1 MNHANICTIYDI
13 DEYEGR
19 PFIVMELLKG
29 QTLARAA
36 RGRTPQDSEIV
47 DIGIQVAD
55 ALDWAHT
62 NSIIHRDIKPAN
74 LFIVERGHIKIV
86 DFGLAKLLPRQTAF
100 EATGGSTT
108 ALTVAGT
115 TLGTVAYMSP
125 EQITGEELDGRTD
138 VFSLGVVLYES
149 VTAHQPFSGKT
160 SAAVLSAILNQAP
173 VPPVAFNPELPLRL
187 QEVIHNCLEKDREL
201 RYQNA
206 SGLRA
211 DLRRIKRD
219 LESGHSSVMAVSG
232 GLDALGSPTVTSTY
246 RSARRRTAG
255 LNALAGAEARIAG
268 RAPHHVQ
275 HGRCRPGRH

>member
-1 MNHANICTIYDI
+1 MSISHSGGGCRRL
-13 DEYEGR
+13 G
-19 PFIVMELLKG
+19 
-29 QTLARAA
+29 
-36 RGRTPQDSEIV
+36 
-47 DIGIQVAD
+47 
-55 ALDWAHT
+55 HT

-86 DFGLAKLLPRQTAF
+86 DFGLAKLLPRQAAF
-100 EATGGSTT
+100 EANGGSTT
-108 ALTVAGT
+108 ALTVAGA

-125 EQITGEELDGRTD
+125 EQINGEELDGRTD

-149 VTAHQPFSGKT
+149 VTAHQPFRGKT
-160 SAAVLSAILNQAP
+160 PAAVLAAILNQAP
-173 VPPVAFNPELPLRL
+173 VPPVALNPELPPRL

-232 GLDALGSPTVTSTY
+232 GLDALGSPAVTSNTVRPAGAQPDSTHSPVQKPASPDVRPL
-246 RSARRRTAG
+246 RSAWPSPSWAS
-255 LNALAGAEARIAG
+255 
-268 RAPHHVQ
+268 
-275 HGRCRPGRH
+275 